1 MADIRGTH
9 GNDTLEGSADAD
21 WVYCGD
27 GNDAAHGRDGK
38 DVLYGAFD
46 DDRLY
51 GGAGND
57 SIHSDY
63 DGSGPYRPSSKST
76 GSGNDYLS
84 GGAGNDW
91 LDAGDGND
99 TLLGGAG
106 RDDLGGGGGRDVVRG
121 GGGKDLLFYDPSD
134 TLMHGG
140 QGVDRLY
147 VSVGNLDLT
156 AIPDSRIRDVEILDI
171 DGLVY
176 RSNTVTLS
184 SSDVLAMSSRTG
196 TLKILGNSTDVIDI
210 VGPFTDEGVSG
221 GFHRYTMGSATLLV
235 DTEITDVS

>member
-1 MADIRGTH
+1 MADIHGTH
-9 GNDTLEGSADAD
+9 GNDTLEGGGGSDSL
-21 WVYCGD
+21 YCGD
-27 GNDAAHGRDGK
+27 GNDAAYGRGGN
-38 DVLYGAFD
+38 DVLYGGFD

-57 SIHSDY
+57 SIVSDY
-63 DGSGPYRPSSKST
+63 DGSGPYRPPSKST

-84 GGAGNDW
+84 GGAGNDY
-91 LDAGDGND
+91 LSAGAGND

-106 RDDLGGGGGRDVVRG
+106 SDELGGGGGRDVVRG
-121 GGGKDLLFYDPSD
+121 GGGNDLLFYDPLD
-134 TLMHGG
+134 TLIHGG
-140 QGVDRLY
+140 AGVDRLY
-147 VSVGNLDLT
+147 VSFGNLDLT

-196 TLKILGNSTDVIDI
+196 TLKIFGNSTDAIDI
-210 VGPFTDEGVSG
+210 VGSFSDEGVSG
-221 GFHRYTMGSATLLV
+221 GFHRYRVGAATLLV
-235 DTEITDVS
+235 DTDITDVS